1 MCFNFRWGE
10 VLTLATQAEKPSAE
24 WYEQAKLDSAE
35 YRKRSSSASPVRQA
49 RDTQSS
55 FVKSSFYRKPGGS
68 ASSVFLENRL
78 TVNQGQRG
86 SNYGSLPRNFK

>member
-1 MCFNFRWGE
+1 M
-10 VLTLATQAEKPSAE
+10 ATQAEKPTAE
-24 WYEQAKLDSAE
+24 WYEQAKADSAE
-35 YRKRSSSASPVRQA
+35 YRKRSSSASSGREA
-49 RDTQSS
+49 RDTRSTL
-55 FVKSSFYRKPGGS
+55 VKSAFYRQPGGS